1 MVLAVGKLHYYD
13 AIQANS
19 GSQGRNMTA
28 SGAATGRQ
36 SRVNAPFDRRTFV
49 SGAVKLGVG
58 ASFAGTLLAGCGSGG
73 GVGGTASLFDS
84 FADEYFNDE
93 VRGAREAAKALGL
106 PIHDYTFG
114 ENASLQVSQVQDAV
128 TRGIKTMGIYAPL
141 GAGLSQMIA
150 AAKGKAILAFE
161 YDIPPWTYPSTY
173 GPTYGFYVVP
183 NIPPGAYEAGKMVL
197 EAIGGKGNVVVM
209 SAFPGGQDNE
219 GCELGFEQALSEYPD
234 VKVLAKA
241 PGHFSRGPAQQ
252 LMSDWLT
259 RFPKIDALLSYAD
272 TQSLGAY
279 AAMQEK
285 DRTDIKIAS
294 VNGQLEG
301 LQAVKEGKIMVTV
314 FTNPLLAGGWRTVKL
329 YDLQH
334 GWRPA
339 PLERMF
345 SLDPAVV
352 SRANVEQYLKLVQTD
367 PLPYDWKQMSRVLN
381 PNGWESQG
389 PWYPIDPE
397 KFWAQ
402 RNLGTPQP
410 ASWLPGDVKTAL
422 ASGAFEK
429 LVQEYKN
436 HIGTQPI

>member
-1 MVLAVGKLHYYD
+1 V
-13 AIQANS
+13 
-19 GSQGRNMTA
+19 TA
-28 SGAATGRQ
+28 SDMPDESVVPSNQ
-36 SRVNAPFDRRTFV
+36 IDRRTFMA
-49 SGAVKLGVG
+49 GAVKLGVG
-58 ASFAGTLLAGCGSGG
+58 ASFAGTVLAGCGSSGSAKGG
-73 GVGGTASLFDS
+73 GGTASLFDS

-93 VRGAREAAKALGL
+93 VRGAKEAAKALGQ
-106 PIHDYTFG
+106 PIHNYTFG

-141 GAGLSQMIA
+141 GAGLSQMID

-173 GPTYGFYVVP
+173 GDTYGFYLVP
-183 NIPPGAYEAGKMVL
+183 NIPPGAHQAGKLAL
-197 EAIGGKGNVVVM
+197 EAIGGEGNVVVM

-219 GCELGFEQALSEYPD
+219 GCELGFKTALAEFPK

-285 DRTDIKIAS
+285 GRTDIKIAS

-301 LQAVKEGKIMVTV
+301 LQAVKEGKIIATA
-314 FTNPLLAGGWRTVKL
+314 FTNPLLAGGWRTVRL

-334 GWRPA
+334 GWKPG

-345 SLDPAVV
+345 SLDAAVV
-352 SRANVEQYLKLVQTD
+352 TKANVDKYLKLVQSD
-367 PLPYDWKQMSRVLN
+367 PLPYDWKKMSRVLN
-381 PNGWESQG
+381 PTGWENQG
-389 PWYPIDPE
+389 PWYPIEPQA
-397 KFWAQ
+397 FWAQ
-402 RNLGTPQP
+402 RNLGAAQP
-410 ASWLPGDVKTAL
+410 ATWLPADAKSSLQAGGFA
-422 ASGAFEK
+422 K
-429 LVQEYKN
+429 LTREYSE

>member
-1 MVLAVGKLHYYD
+1 MSASETPGEP
-13 AIQANS
+13 QS
-19 GSQGRNMTA
+19 GWNWSL
-28 SGAATGRQ
+28 
-36 SRVNAPFDRRTFV
+36 DRRSFV
-49 SGAVKLGVG
+49 GGAVKLGVG
-58 ASFAGTLLAGCGSGG
+58 ASFAGTLLAGCGSSSGG
-73 GVGGTASLFDS
+73 GGTASLFDS
-84 FADEYFNDE
+84 LADEYFKDE
-93 VRGAREAAKALGL
+93 VRGASEAAKALGL
-106 PIHDYTFG
+106 SIQSYTFG

-173 GPTYGFYVVP
+173 GPAYGFYVVP
-183 NIPPGAYEAGKMVL
+183 NIPPGAYQAGKMVL

-219 GCELGFEQALSEYPD
+219 GCELGFKQALAEYPD

-279 AAMQEK
+279 AAMAEQG
-285 DRTDIKIAS
+285 RTDIKIAS

-301 LQAVKEGKIMVTV
+301 LQAVAEGKIMVTV
-314 FTNPLLAGGWRTVKL
+314 FTNPLLAGGWRTVRL

-334 GWRPA
+334 GWKPG

-352 SRANVEQYLKLVQTD
+352 EKGNVQKYLTLLQTD
-367 PLPYDWKQMSRVLN
+367 PLPYDWKKMSRVLN

-389 PWYPIDPE
+389 PWYPINPE
-397 KFWAQ
+397 VFWAQ

-410 ASWLPGDVKTAL
+410 ASWLPLDAKTAL
-422 ASGAFEK
+422 SSGAFAK
-429 LVQEYKN
+429 LTQEYTD

>member
-1 MVLAVGKLHYYD
+1 MSVSEPAEE
-13 AIQANS
+13 QQS
-19 GSQGRNMTA
+19 GWNRSL
-28 SGAATGRQ
+28 
-36 SRVNAPFDRRTFV
+36 DRRAFV
-49 SGAVKLGVG
+49 AGAVKLGVG
-58 ASFAGTLLAGCGSGG
+58 ASLAGTLLAGCGSGG

-106 PIHDYTFG
+106 PIHNYTFG

-141 GAGLSQMIA
+141 GAGLTQMIA

-183 NIPPGAYEAGKMVL
+183 NIPPGAYRAGKMVL
-197 EAIGGKGNVVVM
+197 EEIGGKGNVVVM

-219 GCELGFEQALSEYPD
+219 GCELGFKQALAEYPE

-279 AAMQEK
+279 TAMAEK
-285 DRTDIKIAS
+285 GRTDIKIAS

-301 LQAVKEGKIMVTV
+301 LRAVKEGKIMVSV
-314 FTNPLLAGGWRTVKL
+314 FTNPLLAGGWRTVRL

-334 GWRPA
+334 GWKPG

-352 SRANVEQYLKLVQTD
+352 DRANVDEYLKLLQTH
-367 PLPYDWKQMSRVLN
+367 PLPYDWKRMSRVLN
-381 PNGWESQG
+381 PDGWQSQG

-397 KFWAQ
+397 AFWAQ

-410 ASWLPGDVKTAL
+410 ASWLPLDAGTAL
-422 ASGAFEK
+422 TNGGFTK
-429 LVQEYKN
+429 LKQEYTD